1 MKVAKLVYA
10 SFVTR
15 VVVDANATEEQI
27 LDSAR
32 KQFAF
37 KVENELSENIEEIVN
52 DVECPYDK
60 VFDEF

>member
-37 KVENELSENIEEIVN
+37 KVENELSENIEAVSYTHLTLPTKRIV
-52 DVECPYDK
+52 
-60 VFDEF
+60 